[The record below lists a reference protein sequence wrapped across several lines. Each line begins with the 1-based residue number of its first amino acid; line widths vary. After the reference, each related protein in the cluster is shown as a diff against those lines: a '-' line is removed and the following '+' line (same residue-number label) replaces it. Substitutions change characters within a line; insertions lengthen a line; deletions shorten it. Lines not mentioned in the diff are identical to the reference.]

1 LGQFAFKFDP
11 EMEQHVFDSNR
22 PMIFLFFWL
31 KTKTVNLNIL
41 LNEIRSANLTET
53 LSTDEQSE
61 DQTLKELRDVAKQ
74 KNIRDKI
81 KYIRIPQD
89 S

>member
-1 LGQFAFKFDP
+1 LEQFAFKFDP

-22 PMIFLFFWL
+22 PMTM
-31 KTKTVNLNIL
+31 TKTVNLNIL

-61 DQTLKELRDVAKQ
+61 DQTLKELRDVAKE
-74 KNIRDKI
+74 KNITDKI